1 MQTQSMETDHSLIAV
16 DEGGKAALRNA
27 VGMWA
32 NATTDNSS
40 ERRANLVHDK
50 TQAVL
55 SFFERTGKSLG
66 EIKPIDVESWQSSM
80 EAAGLAPA
88 TIYTRA
94 CFLSSFFRW
103 VMRDPQLG
111 QFIVSNPVLLA
122 RPKAPKAYQTESTEA
137 LTDEQLKA
145 LVSEL
150 RKRAM
155 IEGPK
160 AKRDYALLL
169 FYVLTGMRRS
179 EVVRLRGNDI
189 EFKDGRLLIRTKL
202 KGGVYAGREVRD
214 PLLRTALE
222 EYLRSSGRIEV
233 LNSDRPL
240 WTRHDRAGR
249 PGAPLTSHA
258 FVRNLKCYARD
269 AGIGP
274 IHLHQTRHT
283 YARLI
288 AEQTGSIIET
298 QDALGHKN
306 AATTRVYVQRI
317 SIKRDKHSE
326 NIARLFNP
334 DGDDSKVTR

>member
-1 MQTQSMETDHSLIAV
+1 METDHSLIAA

-32 NATTDNSS
+32 NATTDNGS
-40 ERRANLVHDK
+40 ERRTNLVHDK

-55 SFFERTGKSLG
+55 SFFERIGKSLG
-66 EIKPIDVESWQSSM
+66 EIKPIDVETWQSWM
-80 EAAGLAPA
+80 EASGLARS

-103 VMRDPQLG
+103 AMRDPQLR
-111 QFIVSNPVLLA
+111 QFIASNPVLLA
-122 RPKAPKAYQTESTEA
+122 RLKAPKAYQTERTES

-145 LVSEL
+145 LVGEL
-150 RKRAM
+150 RRRAM
-155 IEGPK
+155 VEGPK
-160 AKRDYALLL
+160 TKRDYALLL
-169 FYVLTGMRRS
+169 FYVLTGMRRN
-179 EVVRLRGNDI
+179 EVVRLRGKDI
-189 EFKDGRLLIRTKL
+189 EFKDDRLLVRTRV
-202 KGGVYAGREVRD
+202 KGGDYIGREVRG

-222 EYLRSSGRIEV
+222 EYLDASGRIDV

-258 FVRNLKCYARD
+258 FVRNLKRYAED
-269 AGIGP
+269 AGIKHM
-274 IHLHQTRHT
+274 HLHQTRHT
-283 YARLI
+283 YARLV
-288 AEQTGSIIET
+288 AERTGSIIET

-306 AATTRVYVQRI
+306 PATTRIYVQRI

-326 NIARLFNP
+326 HIARLLDP
-334 DGDDSKVTR
+334 RDEGVGGQGSGR